1 MIAARTDLLIII
13 PPMVQ
18 GVTIYPP
25 YGAMY
30 IASAIRQKGYKPF
43 ILNLDTEPL
52 THSQI
57 VDRIRDIDPM
67 YIGFS
72 GIVAPSYKYIKELSW
87 VLRKAFPDKLQIL
100 GGGLS
105 SAAEVVLKNTAIDIV
120 VRGEG
125 DATAVEL
132 LDSLRDKKDLGSVL
146 GIYFKDDSIP
156 RYTGPRKLIINLDE
170 LPYPAFDLVDMSKY
184 LPDALFIMDGVA
196 KGIVNKRLYYN
207 REKRMM
213 MTIPTS
219 RGCFNECSFCFRAY
233 QGLRVHSISYVFDLI
248 EYCIKKYD
256 VGFFTLGDECF
267 APTKKRNWE
276 FIEEYKRR
284 KLDIIFRIFGMR
296 VDTVDRDILKAYK
309 EIGCWMIEY
318 GFESGSQKM
327 LNIIN
332 KRVTVEQ
339 NRDVARWTHEAGIYT
354 SPAFVLAMPG
364 ETDQT
369 IRETIEFLKSLN
381 FEFRQ
386 YQWKY
391 AIPIPGS
398 QLYDFAKL
406 TGAIEDEDEYLLSL
420 VDDAASGGLNVNL
433 TDEPDEAVARW
444 EIMLQQG
451 VDEDYFYRKYKIK
464 NPTIMKLIHFARVA
478 LIYHK
483 KKALL
488 KTVVKKVRK
497 YFSFLGAGEDKYVPP
512 AKRVRFRKKLN
523 VDVEAFFKDTDAFSI
538 NKDMALKNI
547 NKKIR
552 TAALTA
558 HDTH

>member
-1 MIAARTDLLIII
+1 MKTEKIDLLIII
-13 PPMVQ
+13 PPMAQ

-30 IASAIRQKGYKPF
+30 VASAIRQKGYKPY

-52 THSQI
+52 TQIQI
-57 VDRIRDIDPM
+57 VERIMGLDPI

-72 GIVAPSYKYIKELSW
+72 GIVAPSYKFIKELSL

-125 DATAVEL
+125 DATILEL
-132 LDSLRDKKDLGSVL
+132 MDSLRDRKDLGGVL
-146 GIYFKDDSIP
+146 GIYFKDGSTP
-156 RYTGPRKLIINLDE
+156 RYTGPRKLIMNLDE
-170 LPYPAFDLVDMSKY
+170 LPYPAFDLVDMERY
-184 LPDALFIMDGVA
+184 LPDALTFMDGVA
-196 KGIVNKRLYYN
+196 KGIVDKKLYENRKKR
-207 REKRMM
+207 RM

-233 QGLRVHSISYVFDLI
+233 PGLRVHSIKYVFDLI
-248 EYCIKKYD
+248 EYCMKKFD
-256 VGFFTLGDECF
+256 VEFFTLGDECF

-276 FIEEYKRR
+276 FIEEFKRR
-284 KLDIIFRIFGMR
+284 KLNIVFRIFGMR
-296 VDTVDRDILKAYK
+296 VDTVDQEILRSYK

-332 KRVTVEQ
+332 KRVVVQQ
-339 NRDVARWTHEAGIYT
+339 NIDTARWTQEAGIYT
-354 SPAFVLAMPG
+354 SPALVLAMPG
-364 ETDQT
+364 ETTAT
-369 IRETIEFLKSLN
+369 IKETINFLKSIDLG
-381 FEFRQ
+381 FKQ

-398 QLYDFAKL
+398 QLYEFAKIS
-406 TGAIEDEDEYLLSL
+406 GAIEDEDAYLLSL
-420 VDDAASGGLNVNL
+420 VDDAASGSFNVNL
-433 TDEPDEAVARW
+433 TDEPDEVVASW
-444 EIMLQQG
+444 ETMLQQG
-451 VDEDYFYRKYKIK
+451 VDEHYFYRKYNIK
-464 NPTIMKLIHFARVA
+464 NPFIMKLIHFVRVA

-483 KKALL
+483 KKTLMKAIA
-488 KTVVKKVRK
+488 KKIKKR
-497 YFSFLGAGEDKYVPP
+497 FGNQGE
-512 AKRVRFRKKLN
+512 AKPDATGRRVRFRKTRN
-523 VDVEAFFKDTDAFSI
+523 VNIEAFFKEIDTSSL

-547 NKKIR
+547 NRKIR
-552 TAALTA
+552 EAEGSVHDAL
-558 HDTH
+558 